1 MKERLKLERA
11 GAAIAGQSET
21 PSGTQTT
28 TSQWNYWPQIDGLR
42 AVAVL
47 SVLAFHLDRARFG
60 AGFIG
65 VDVFFTISGFLICT
79 ILIADIDG
87 DGFSLAKF
95 YQRRIAR
102 IAPAQFLVIAATMAG
117 AALLYSAQDFASV
130 GANAA
135 AAALAAVNL
144 NLLFHDA
151 YFQAATDTR
160 PLLHYWSL
168 GVEEQFYLVF
178 PLFLFA
184 VVRFTRRPIAVVW
197 VVAAASYATCV
208 AITPSQPVWAFY
220 LLPTRAWELLA
231 GAAFALTRRDG
242 GGLSPARADL
252 AVWAGLA
259 LIVLS
264 WLAISDGPGFPGW
277 IAALPVAATAL
288 VLAAIDGAKGPIVW
302 LLRHPVAVGIGK
314 RSYSLYLWHWPIF
327 SFVDYSL
334 FAHSGAM
341 RLALKLALTALAAAV
356 TYQWFERPLRTWLN
370 RLDRRAIAF
379 GGLAVAAVTTAALGL
394 HVRASQYLNVDPNRI
409 SGGGVTINPR
419 GRGSVVL
426 LGDSQGS
433 MYAREFA
440 GIARKA
446 GSRLSIICVD
456 GRNVLASE
464 PSTLWPSVK
473 NYLTARRPDV
483 IIVTE
488 EWSKKLGSN
497 PLGLRAAIA
506 ALAPLAG
513 RVILITEPP
522 QAPPGA
528 THAAIEAGGSPTV
541 FETPADRRQRL
552 ASTAAV
558 EALAGGKI
566 AVVDPAPAM
575 LTGSGSLKL
584 IAANGRLTYED
595 PRHLTDTGTALVRP
609 LFEQALT
616 HAPITPH
623 EGSP

>member
-1 MKERLKLERA
+1 VKERLNFERA
-11 GAAIAGQSET
+11 GVAIAEQPET
-21 PSGTQTT
+21 PRETQTAAARWT
-28 TSQWNYWPQIDGLR
+28 YWPQLDGLR

-65 VDVFFTISGFLICT
+65 VDIFFTLSGFLICA
-79 ILIADIDG
+79 ILIADING
-87 DGFSLAKF
+87 DKFSLAKF

-178 PLFLFA
+178 PLFLFLA
-184 VVRFTRRPIAVVW
+184 VRFTRRPIVIVW
-197 VVAAASYATCV
+197 MVAAVSFAACV

-220 LLPTRAWELLA
+220 LLPTRAWELLV
-231 GAAFALTRRDG
+231 GATLALMRRDG
-242 GGLSPARADL
+242 RGLSAARANL

-264 WLAISDGPGFPGW
+264 WLTISDGPDFPGW

-288 VLAAIDGAKGPIVW
+288 VLAAIDGAKGPIVR
-302 LLRHPVAVGIGK
+302 LLRHPAAVWVGK

-334 FAHSGAM
+334 FAHSGAT
-341 RLALKLALTALAAAV
+341 RLALKLALTALAAAAA
-356 TYQWFERPLRTWLN
+356 YQWFERPLRAWLN
-370 RLDRRAIAF
+370 RPDRRAVAF
-379 GGLAVAAVTTAALGL
+379 GALAVAVVTTAALGL
-394 HVRASQYLNVDPNRI
+394 HIRASQYLNVDPGGV
-409 SGGGVTINPR
+409 SSGGVTINPR

-440 GIARKA
+440 SIARKA
-446 GSRLSIICVD
+446 GFRLNIICVD
-456 GRNVLASE
+456 GRDVLAGE
-464 PSTLWPSVK
+464 PYTLWPSVK
-473 NYLTARRPDV
+473 NYLAARRPDV
-483 IIVTE
+483 IIVAD
-488 EWSKKLGSN
+488 EWSKKLG
-497 PLGLRAAIA
+497 PDPPRLREAIA

-513 RVILITEPP
+513 RMILITEPP
-522 QAPPGA
+522 QAPASA
-528 THAAIEAGGSPTV
+528 TRAAAAAAVSPSLFEA
-541 FETPADRRQRL
+541 PADRRQRL

-558 EALAGGKI
+558 AALAGGNV
-566 AVVDPAPAM
+566 AVVDPAPA
-575 LTGSGSLKL
+575 LLAASGSLKL

-595 PRHLTDTGTALVRP
+595 PHHLTDTGTALIRP
-609 LFEQALT
+609 LFEQAL
-616 HAPITPH
+616 ATPNAQPK
-623 EGSP
+623 SP